1 MRRIISLIC
10 ATTLTL
16 AGAFLVYIELAWPHS
31 QSIPGRLIM
40 LPVLYDRRRPAL
52 ARLRHSA
59 MARIAPHLDDRGLD
73 VL

>member
-16 AGAFLVYIELAWPHS
+16 AGAFLVYIELTWPHS

-40 LPVLYDRRRPAL
+40 LPVLMIGVGLLWL
-52 ARLRHSA
+52 ASDIRQWRE
-59 MARIAPHLDDRGLD
+59 
-73 VL
+73 

>member
-16 AGAFLVYIELAWPHS
+16 AGAFLVCIELAWPS

-40 LPVLYDRRRPAL
+40 LPVLMIGVGLLWL
-52 ARLRHSA
+52 ASDIRQWRE
-59 MARIAPHLDDRGLD
+59 
-73 VL
+73 